1 MTARRLIAY
10 VHVAGAVYGPGDDV
24 PPEAA
29 RRIGAH
35 AWATGDDQGDGGEQ
49 QLGDQAPAPSE
60 APPRSGRGSGAE
72 AWRRFAEQHDVEVPA
87 DATRE
92 DVIAACE
99 AAGVID
105 PEV

>member
-1 MTARRLIAY
+1 MSGRRLIAY
-10 VHVAGAVYGPGDDV
+10 IHVAGAVYGPGDDV

-35 AWATGDDQGDGGEQ
+35 AWATGDQGTGGEQ
-49 QLGDQAPAPSE
+49 QLGEQAPAPSA
-60 APPRSGRGSGAE
+60 APPRSGRGSGVE
-72 AWRRFAEQHDVEVPA
+72 AWRKFAEQHDVEVPA

-99 AAGVID
+99 ASGVID
-105 PEV
+105 PEE